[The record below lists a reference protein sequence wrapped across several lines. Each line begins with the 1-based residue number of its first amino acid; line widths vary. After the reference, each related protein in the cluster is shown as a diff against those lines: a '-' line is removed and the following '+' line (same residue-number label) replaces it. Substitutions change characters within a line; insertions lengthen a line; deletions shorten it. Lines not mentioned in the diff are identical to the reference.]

1 MPNLFLKLQAQGGRL
16 YKEGGRHFA
25 RGGPDMDSLVSLGA
39 CASFAVSAAAVAVP
53 ALQWPTFFEEPAM
66 LLGCVLLG
74 RALEERAKLAATS
87 DLAALQVVHFFYCST

>member
-1 MPNLFLKLQAQGGRL
+1 
-16 YKEGGRHFA
+16 
-25 RGGPDMDSLVSLGA
+25 MDSLVSLGA

-53 ALQWPTFFEEPAM
+53 SLQWPTFFEEPAM

-87 DLAALQVVHFFYCST
+87 DLAALQVVTQELTCKTSDFDRKSVSHI